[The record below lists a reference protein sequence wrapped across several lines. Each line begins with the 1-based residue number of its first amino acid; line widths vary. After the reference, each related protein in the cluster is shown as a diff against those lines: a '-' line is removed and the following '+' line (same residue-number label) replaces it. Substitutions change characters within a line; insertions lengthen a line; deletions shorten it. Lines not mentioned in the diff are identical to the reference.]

1 MEQDQ
6 VIILLII
13 LLALILFVWEK
24 WRYDVVALGAMLF
37 GVFLGVIPAN
47 DAFSGF
53 GHPAVITV
61 AAVLILSKGL
71 ANSGVTDFIVGAL
84 TPLTNNFYL
93 YLFALCFVAMVLSAF
108 MNNVGALALLM
119 PVAISTSTKVGR
131 SPSLILM
138 PLAFASLLGGLG
150 TLIGTPP
157 NIIISTFRE
166 KSLGEPFSMF
176 DFSPVGAVVALGGL
190 FFICLIGWRLI
201 PKTRVSKRPLQDLLD
216 IESYV
221 TEIQFNADSPLIN
234 NRHSHLEGLAKK
246 ADVEILGLIRHAQRF
261 VVIPKNQVY
270 QDEDI
275 LIVNADPTD
284 LDRFCAKQ
292 GFTIKGSD
300 DSHKKAENNKD
311 SSNPDSQKETEDL
324 ELIEVVV
331 GSNSGAH
338 DRQVGE
344 IGFYRRYGVNLLGVS
359 RQGHSYKGRL
369 KAFDLKI
376 GDVLLLQGT
385 TERLSALIS
394 ALSFMPLA
402 ERRLKL
408 GGHKNL
414 YKAIA
419 IFSFAVALTALKVFP
434 APVAMSVGALIMVL
448 TRTLPLKEFYDSIDW
463 PIIVLLGSMI
473 PISMAF
479 EYTGAAN
486 FLVNFFIGDTPTL
499 SPLVLLTGMLILTML
514 LTDIMNN
521 AATAIIMAP
530 ISVSIAQS
538 LEVNPDSFLMAVAIG
553 ASSSFLTPIGHQNNA
568 LILGPGGYRFS
579 DYWRMGLPLD
589 ILIVL
594 ITIPM
599 ILLVWPLQP

>member
-13 LLALILFVWEK
+13 FLALVLFVWEK
-24 WRYDVVALGAMLF
+24 WRYDIVALGAMLF
-37 GVFLGVIPAN
+37 GVFLGVIPASE
-47 DAFSGF
+47 AFSGF

-61 AAVLILSKGL
+61 AAVLILSKAL
-71 ANSGVTDFIVGAL
+71 ANSGVTDLIVSTL
-84 TPLTNNFYL
+84 TPLTGNFYI

-119 PVAISTSTKVGR
+119 PVAIATSTKIGR

-138 PLAFASLLGGLG
+138 PLAFSSVLGGLG

-176 DFSPVGAVVALGGL
+176 DFSPVGAVVALGGVL
-190 FFICLIGWRLI
+190 FICLIGWRLI

-216 IESYV
+216 IDSYV
-221 TEIQFNADSPLIN
+221 TEIQFNADSSLIN
-234 NRHSHLEGLAKK
+234 TRHSHLEGLAKK
-246 ADVEILGLIRHAQRF
+246 ADIEILGLIRHAQRF

-270 QDEDI
+270 QGGDI

-300 DSHKKAENNKD
+300 EAHKKEENTDD
-311 SSNPDSQKETEDL
+311 SLDSDPKKKKEEL
-324 ELIEVVV
+324 ELVEVVV
-331 GSNSGAH
+331 GSNSGAT

-344 IGFYRRYGVNLLGVS
+344 IGFRRRYGINLLGVS

-369 KAFDLKI
+369 KAFDLKV
-376 GDVLLLQGT
+376 GDVLLLRGT
-385 TERLSALIS
+385 TERLSALIT
-394 ALSFMPLA
+394 ALGFMPLA

-414 YKAIA
+414 FKAIA
-419 IFSFAVALTALKVFP
+419 IFTFSITLTALKILP
-434 APVAMSVGALIMVL
+434 APVAMSIGALLMVI
-448 TRTLPLKEFYDSIDW
+448 TRTLPLKEFYDTIDW

-499 SPLVLLTGMLILTML
+499 SPLFLLTIILLLTMF

-521 AATAIIMAP
+521 AATSIIMAP
-530 ISVSIAQS
+530 IAVSIAQS

-568 LILGPGGYRFS
+568 LVLGPGGYKFS
-579 DYWRMGLPLD
+579 DYWRMGLPLEM
-589 ILIVL
+589 IIAV
-594 ITIPM
+594 IAIPM

>member
-24 WRYDVVALGAMLF
+24 WRYDVVALGAMLL
-37 GVFLGVIPAN
+37 GVFLNVIPAG

-221 TEIQFNADSPLIN
+221 TEIQFNEDSSLIN
-234 NRHSHLEGLAKK
+234 SRHAHLEELAKK
-246 ADVEILGLIRHAQRF
+246 ANVEILGLIRHAQRF
-261 VVIPKNQVY
+261 VVIPKNQIY
-270 QDEDI
+270 QKADI

-300 DSHKKAENNKD
+300 DSHKKEENTD
-311 SSNPDSQKETEDL
+311 ETLSSDPKKQTEEL

-331 GSNSGAH
+331 GSSSGAN

-344 IGFYRRYGVNLLGVS
+344 IGFHRRYGVNLLGVS

-369 KAFDLKI
+369 KAFDLKV
-376 GDVLLLQGT
+376 GDVLLLRGT
-385 TERLSALIS
+385 TERLSAIIS
-394 ALSFMPLA
+394 ALGFMPLA

-414 YKAIA
+414 FKAIA

-434 APVAMSVGALIMVL
+434 APVAMSLGALIMVL

-538 LEVNPDSFLMAVAIG
+538 LEANPDSFLMAVAIG

-589 ILIVL
+589 IIIVL